1 MGVIIGIDIGGST
14 TKIVGFNAESQSKE
28 PTLIEPIFVKATDP
42 ITSIYG
48 AFGKF
53 TSQNNLGLS
62 DIEKIMITGVGASFL
77 AQPIYG
83 CDCEVTPEFKSIGI
97 GGLYLSGL
105 NEAIIGSLG
114 TGTAFVHAKRG
125 FEPDYLG
132 GTGMGG
138 GTLMDFGRYSAWKLG
153 IPFVAIPT
161 IVSSDG
167 FTADIC
173 SIIIDGQ
180 KKSIPMQAAD
190 AVICDM
196 DVVSGAPMFLSIAG
210 VQDIMA
216 KYVSIAD
223 WKIAHLVSGEY
234 FCPMVCDM
242 AQEALDIMVRCAH
255 ELAEGKEPDFEA
267 MAYTQMLSGLT
278 MQILSNSRAAS
289 GAEHLVAHLVEMK
302 PRGFENAHGMHGECV
317 GIGTI
322 MCASAYHKLAERET
336 IEVKPFEPVDEQWVR
351 DVFGELAD
359 GILTE
364 NENDVLKTFAPENIK
379 EKWPQIR
386 EIIATIPKAEEL
398 IELYTKIGAKHSL
411 EELGID
417 ESVREEFLD
426 ISSAIRNRLTLARMT
441 RLIVK

>member
-1 MGVIIGIDIGGST
+1 MILDTSKYLGKCSCGREHELRTKLVVCEYGALKNFDKYMADCGLSGFRTVIYDTNTYNLPSVIHVAADQE
-14 TKIVGFNAESQSKE
+14 IVLEAKGLHSEKG
-28 PTLIEPIFVKATDP
+28 LIEDMMTKLER
-42 ITSIYG
+42 
-48 AFGKF
+48 K
-53 TSQNNLGLS
+53 
-62 DIEKIMITGVGASFL
+62 
-77 AQPIYG
+77 
-83 CDCEVTPEFKSIGI
+83 
-97 GGLYLSGL
+97 
-105 NEAIIGSLG
+105 
-114 TGTAFVHAKRG
+114 
-125 FEPDYLG
+125 PDYIVVV
-132 GTGMGG
+132 GG

-173 SIIIDGQ
+173 AIIIDGQ

-190 AVICDM
+190 AVITDM
-196 DVVSGAPMFLSIAG
+196 DVVAGAPMFLSIAG

-255 ELAEGKEPDFEA
+255 ELADGKAPDFEA

-322 MCASAYHKLAERET
+322 MCAEAYHKLAEKET
-336 IEVKPFEPVDEQWVR
+336 IEVKPFEPINEQWAR

-359 GILTE
+359 GILKE
-364 NENDVLKTFAPENIK
+364 NENDVLKTFDPENIK
-379 EKWPQIR
+379 NNWQQIR
-386 EIIATIPKAEEL
+386 EIINTIPTAEEL

-411 EELGID
+411 EELGIS

>member
-1 MGVIIGIDIGGST
+1 MILDTSKYLGKCECGREHELRTKLVVCEYGALGNFDKYMADCGLSGFRTVIYDTNTYNLPGVVHVPASQE
-14 TKIVGFNAESQSKE
+14 IVLEAKGLHSEKG
-28 PTLIEPIFVKATDP
+28 LIEDMMTRLERK
-42 ITSIYG
+42 
-48 AFGKF
+48 
-53 TSQNNLGLS
+53 
-62 DIEKIMITGVGASFL
+62 
-77 AQPIYG
+77 
-83 CDCEVTPEFKSIGI
+83 
-97 GGLYLSGL
+97 
-105 NEAIIGSLG
+105 
-114 TGTAFVHAKRG
+114 
-125 FEPDYLG
+125 PDYIVVV
-132 GTGMGG
+132 GG

-153 IPFVAIPT
+153 IPFVAVPT

-196 DVVSGAPMFLSIAG
+196 NVVAGAPMFLTIAG

-234 FCPMVCDM
+234 FCQRVCDM

-255 ELAEGKEPDFEA
+255 ELAEGKDPDFEA

-322 MCASAYHKLAERET
+322 MCAEAYHKLAERET

-351 DVFGELAD
+351 DVFGNLAD
-359 GILTE
+359 GILRE
-364 NENDVLKTFAPENIK
+364 NENDVLKTFAPGNIV
-379 EKWPQIR
+379 EHWQEIR
-386 EIIATIPKAEEL
+386 DIIATIPSAQEL
-398 IELYTKIGAKHSL
+398 VELFSKIGAKHSL
-411 EELGID
+411 AELGID
-417 ESVREEFLD
+417 ESVRDEFLD
-426 ISSAIRNRLTLARMT
+426 ISSAIRNRLTFARMT
-441 RLIVK
+441 RLIV

>member
-1 MGVIIGIDIGGST
+1 MILDTSKYLGKCSCGREHELRTKLVVCEYGALNNFDKYMADCGLSGFRTVIYDTNTYNLPSVIHVPADQE
-14 TKIVGFNAESQSKE
+14 IVLEAQGLHSEKG
-28 PTLIEPIFVKATDP
+28 LIEDMMTKLER
-42 ITSIYG
+42 
-48 AFGKF
+48 K
-53 TSQNNLGLS
+53 
-62 DIEKIMITGVGASFL
+62 
-77 AQPIYG
+77 
-83 CDCEVTPEFKSIGI
+83 
-97 GGLYLSGL
+97 
-105 NEAIIGSLG
+105 
-114 TGTAFVHAKRG
+114 
-125 FEPDYLG
+125 PDYIVVV
-132 GTGMGG
+132 GG

-196 DVVSGAPMFLSIAG
+196 DVVAGAPMFLTIAG

-242 AQEALDIMVRCAH
+242 AQEALDIMVRCAK
-255 ELAEGKEPDFEA
+255 ELAEGKAPDFEA

-322 MCASAYHKLAERET
+322 MCATAYHKLAERET
-336 IEVKPFEPVDEQWVR
+336 IEVKPFEPVNEQWVR
-351 DVFGELAD
+351 DVFGALAD
-359 GILTE
+359 GILKE
-364 NENDVLKTFAPENIK
+364 NENDVLKTFDPENIK
-379 EKWPQIR
+379 NNWQEIR
-386 EIIATIPKAEEL
+386 NIIKAIPTGEEL

-411 EELGID
+411 EELGIS
-417 ESVREEFLD
+417 ESVRDEFLD

-441 RLIVK
+441 RLIVD

>member
-1 MGVIIGIDIGGST
+1 MILDTSKYLGKCSCGREHELRTKLVVCEYGALKNFDKYMADCGLSGFRTIIYDTNTYNLPSVIHVAADQE
-14 TKIVGFNAESQSKE
+14 IVLEAKGLHSEKG
-28 PTLIEPIFVKATDP
+28 LIEDMMTKLER
-42 ITSIYG
+42 
-48 AFGKF
+48 K
-53 TSQNNLGLS
+53 
-62 DIEKIMITGVGASFL
+62 
-77 AQPIYG
+77 
-83 CDCEVTPEFKSIGI
+83 
-97 GGLYLSGL
+97 
-105 NEAIIGSLG
+105 
-114 TGTAFVHAKRG
+114 
-125 FEPDYLG
+125 PDYIVVV
-132 GTGMGG
+132 GG

-190 AVICDM
+190 AVITDM
-196 DVVSGAPMFLSIAG
+196 DVVAGAPMFLSIAG

-255 ELAEGKEPDFEA
+255 ELAEGKAPDFEA

-322 MCASAYHKLAERET
+322 MCAEAYHKLAEKET
-336 IEVKPFEPVDEQWVR
+336 IEVKPFEPINEQWVR

-359 GILTE
+359 GILKE
-364 NENDVLKTFAPENIK
+364 NENDVLKTFDPENIK
-379 EKWPQIR
+379 NNWQQIR
-386 EIIATIPKAEEL
+386 EIINTIPTAEEL

-411 EELGID
+411 EELGIS